1 MNWQEKLNVNKNEKY
16 IQDSKIV
23 EEENKMLKIYNILE
37 KMEFLKE
44 VAKLEYEE
52 WADKPEEDKESRIKG
67 KIEKIKI
74 QLKGKDFC
82 KLILLDDDKLIGFI
96 SIFPQDCDECPK
108 LSPWYATMYVKK
120 EYRGQGYSPIL
131 NYAILKEARKRG
143 YKEIYL
149 KTTLNDYYEKF
160 GAIFVKKISEEKI
173 YKFEL

>member
-1 MNWQEKLNVNKNEKY
+1 
-16 IQDSKIV
+16 
-23 EEENKMLKIYNILE
+23 MLKIYNILE
-37 KMEFLKE
+37 KMKFLKE
-44 VAKLEYEE
+44 VATLEYEE
-52 WADKPEEDKESRIKG
+52 WADKPEEDKEARIKG

-74 QLKGKDFC
+74 KLKGKDFC

-108 LSPWYATMYVKK
+108 LSPWYAK
-120 EYRGQGYSPIL
+120 IL
-131 NYAILKEARKRG
+131 DDAILKEARKRG

-149 KTTLNDYYEKF
+149 KTMLNDYYEKF